1 MIVLLSRLSELLH
14 ESEAIASARRLVTQE
29 PRLAPR
35 SSPVLPPI
43 PPRRSLRPGAHES
56 QHCSGAPPPGRRW
69 SPGAGE
75 RQAQQSPCSLCLPLS
90 RCHLG
95 QASQSLDDAQPL
107 LHLV

>member
-43 PPRRSLRPGAHES
+43 PPRRSLRPGAHEP
-56 QHCSGAPPPGRRW
+56 QHCSGALPPGRRW
-69 SPGAGE
+69 SPRAGE
-75 RQAQQSPCSLCLPLS
+75 RQAQTVALLALP
-90 RCHLG
+90 
-95 QASQSLDDAQPL
+95 ASEPL
-107 LHLV
+107 LHLVHLLPQT